1 MIRRWGCLLLFA
13 LLLAGCGNW
22 ARTGGRFL
30 SEGYAVDLPRQ
41 WFRLRNV
48 NYLLMTRDGTAL
60 QSLTIS
66 RLPANVRLPH
76 TKRTL
81 AEDMLQ
87 LEVAEAV
94 LDDLAFDENKGHL
107 TVCSSDPA
115 FVGGEPGFRLELTYR
130 DRKDLQYRMVAYGV
144 LSGNWFY
151 ALQYEAPERYY
162 FSRDAADFERI
173 VGSFSFR

>member
-1 MIRRWGCLLLFA
+1 VIRRCGCLLLLA
-13 LLLAGCGNW
+13 LLFAGCGNW
-22 ARTGGRFL
+22 ARTGGHFL

-76 TKRTL
+76 TKRML
-81 AEDMLQ
+81 SEDMLQ
-87 LEVAEAV
+87 REVAEAV
-94 LDDLAFDENKGHL
+94 VDDLAFDENKGHL
-107 TVCSSDPA
+107 MVRSSRPA
-115 FVGGEPGFRLELTYR
+115 FVGGVPGFRLELTYR

-144 LSGNWFY
+144 LSGSWFY

-162 FSRDAADFERI
+162 FGRDATDFERI
-173 VGSFSFR
+173 VRSFRFR